1 MHAPPKWLSQGY
13 IVLFFLLPWSLDTDL
28 GFCHMSLPSEP
39 IIGALGLGLAWLF
52 WQKPL
57 VFQGV
62 FFRNRLLQISLIY
75 LGWMSISACYSTLP
89 LVSWKYWLVEAGHW
103 WVFAV
108 GVSVWPELWRRAL
121 PGFVFSLAGVAIYSL
136 LHHGFY
142 DFRAD
147 QALLAPMP
155 FFPDHTMW
163 AAVLVMGLF
172 LGNMALKSPVKPLLL
187 LLFLALVFSTCRAAW
202 ISVGL
207 AGAVWGFLS
216 LGKTGRWV
224 LLLAS
229 LVVVF
234 WGAQKMNSSFAQDVS
249 ARERLNRWHCALRM
263 TRDKPLLGFGPGTF
277 QFKYLDY
284 QEPAEMT
291 RISLS
296 VPVEGRGPDTYGRGG
311 GAHSEYLRPLA
322 ETGWPGLIFWLG
334 ILFAV
339 LASFFVPL
347 ASIAGSFPKI
357 SKSPQVLHIKPTL
370 PAQLAL
376 LTFFLHGVVND
387 FMHDGRIAALVWG
400 CLAIIFTIKKED

>member
-1 MHAPPKWLSQGY
+1 MKTPPKWLILGY
-13 IVLFFLLPWSLDTDL
+13 VLLFALLPWSIDADFGHWNLR
-28 GFCHMSLPSEP
+28 LPSEP
-39 IIGALGLGLAWLF
+39 LIGVLGFGLIWV
-52 WQKPL
+52 L
-57 VFQGV
+57 VQNPRLLQAAFIK
-62 FFRNRLLQISLIY
+62 NRLLQISIAY
-75 LGWMSISACYSTLP
+75 LVWMSISACYSTLP
-89 LVSWKYWLVEAGHW
+89 VVSWKYWLVEAGHW

-136 LHHGFY
+136 IHHGFY
-142 DFRAD
+142 HFRAD

-172 LGNMALKSPVKPLLL
+172 LGNMALKPPFKPLLL

-216 LGKTGRWV
+216 LGKNGRWV

-229 LVVVF
+229 LVMVF

-249 ARERLNRWHCALRM
+249 AQERLNRWHCALRM

-284 QEPAEMT
+284 QDPAEMT

-334 ILFAV
+334 ILIAA
-339 LASFFVPL
+339 LASVFMPA
-347 ASIAGSFPKI
+347 ASIAGLSLQVPKSFGD
-357 SKSPQVLHIKPTL
+357 LHIKPTL

-376 LTFFLHGVVND
+376 LTFFAHGVVND
-387 FMHDGRIAALVWG
+387 FMHDGRVAALVWG
-400 CLAIIFTIKKED
+400 CLAIIFTTKKED